1 MNFKIN
7 ALSYNKGIEA
17 FKNKDYLK
25 TVEFMSKA
33 MQENPWMDFIQAHK
47 IRAYAYANLKENK
60 KALIDFDIVINSL
73 RGSTSEKDRIA
84 ISELYFVRG
93 KINSSL
99 NNLKSAICDFE
110 DCVRINQNKI
120 EAYSNL
126 FFLYGNNEDFENE
139 LITINKIINL
149 EPQAH
154 WYAEKGNVLKS
165 LDRDKYL
172 NDIIFCY
179 NKSIEIDHNFMIGYQ
194 GLAFLYY
201 ETKQFPKAIEY
212 YSKCIQLGFPFF
224 YFYRGLCY
232 KNIGNLDKYVE
243 DINKSLEFGFE
254 EAVEEI
260 ANNNSLFVSK
270 NQILFFDTE
279 TSGVPLDWKAPASS
293 INNWPRLVQLA
304 WRIYDESGNLIES
317 DCSIIKP
324 DNFVIPTKVS
334 NIHGITTE
342 KAYVEGK
349 SLESVLEKFKIKLE
363 KVNLLIAHNMEFDE
377 KILGAEFFRL
387 QNSNPLSNVKKLC
400 TMQIST
406 NICKINGSYGYK
418 WPKLSELHYKLFKY
432 DFEEAHDA
440 SVDIKVTA
448 KCFWELRNRNII

>member
-154 WYAEKGNVLKS
+154 
-165 LDRDKYL
+165 
-172 NDIIFCY
+172 
-179 NKSIEIDHNFMIGYQ
+179 
-194 GLAFLYY
+194 
-201 ETKQFPKAIEY
+201 
-212 YSKCIQLGFPFF
+212 
-224 YFYRGLCY
+224 
-232 KNIGNLDKYVE
+232 
-243 DINKSLEFGFE
+243 
-254 EAVEEI
+254 
-260 ANNNSLFVSK
+260 
-270 NQILFFDTE
+270 
-279 TSGVPLDWKAPASS
+279 
-293 INNWPRLVQLA
+293 
-304 WRIYDESGNLIES
+304 
-317 DCSIIKP
+317 
-324 DNFVIPTKVS
+324 
-334 NIHGITTE
+334 
-342 KAYVEGK
+342 
-349 SLESVLEKFKIKLE
+349 
-363 KVNLLIAHNMEFDE
+363 
-377 KILGAEFFRL
+377 
-387 QNSNPLSNVKKLC
+387 
-400 TMQIST
+400 
-406 NICKINGSYGYK
+406 
-418 WPKLSELHYKLFKY
+418 
-432 DFEEAHDA
+432 
-440 SVDIKVTA
+440 
-448 KCFWELRNRNII
+448 